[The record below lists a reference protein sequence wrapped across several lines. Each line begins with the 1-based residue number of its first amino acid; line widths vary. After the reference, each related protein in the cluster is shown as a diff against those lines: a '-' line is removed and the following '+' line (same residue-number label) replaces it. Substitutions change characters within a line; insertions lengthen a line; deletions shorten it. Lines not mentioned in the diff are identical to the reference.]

1 MTLRICSLTAV
12 AALLAGLAVVSVIP
26 VAAQAAQARSG
37 DGGGRTITVGASRG
51 GHGGGGPGGAVG
63 GGGVGPAQNP
73 WLCVDTKLV
82 LNDEG
87 GFAVGGP
94 TPGSWYSVTCINQVT
109 GASTTATEWIPD
121 QAVTTTPTV
130 NPYVLALQAENSLR
144 LPSPSIHF
152 DPAGFSIVNL
162 ATWLWIGG
170 GIWHTY
176 AVTATVG
183 TVSATAVATPESV
196 TWVMGDGG
204 VESCGGPGTPF
215 DPTGPADQS
224 TDCLHTYSTSST
236 GQPSPDGNP
245 NDGAYPVVAS
255 VQWSVTWSA
264 VGAQGGGAL
273 PPLSTSTSTSIRV
286 EQVQSV
292 NSEVQS
298 DG

>member
-1 MTLRICSLTAV
+1 VTIRTRWLSAV
-12 AALLAGLAVVSVIP
+12 AALVVGLAAVSAVP

-37 DGGGRTITVGASRG
+37 DHGGRTITVGASRSG
-51 GHGGGGPGGAVG
+51 SGGGGPGGATG
-63 GGGVGPAQNP
+63 GGGAGQAQNP

-87 GFAVGGP
+87 GFAAGGP

-121 QAVTTTPTV
+121 QAAASTPAV

-144 LPSPSIHF
+144 LPSPTVHF
-152 DPAGFSIVNL
+152 NPADFSVVNL
-162 ATWLWIGG
+162 ATWLWIGR
-170 GIWHTY
+170 GIWHPY

-183 TVSATAVATPESV
+183 TVSATAVAKPESV

-204 VESCGGPGTPF
+204 VETCGGPGTPF
-215 DPTGPADQS
+215 DPAGPPNQS
-224 TDCLHTYSTSST
+224 TNCLHTYSTSSM
-236 GQPSPDGNP
+236 GQSSPDGNP
-245 NDGAYPVVAS
+245 NDGAYPVVAT

-273 PPLSTSTSTSIRV
+273 PPLSTSTSTSVRV

>member
-1 MTLRICSLTAV
+1 VRFRTRCLSAV
-12 AALLAGLAVVSVIP
+12 AIFLVGLAAVNVVST
-26 VAAQAAQARSG
+26 ASQANTVRGG
-37 DGGGRTITVGASRG
+37 DGHGRTITVGASRSG
-51 GHGGGGPGGAVG
+51 SGGGGPGGATG
-63 GGGVGPAQNP
+63 GGGAGQAQSP

-87 GFAVGGP
+87 GFAPGGP

-121 QAVTTTPTV
+121 QVATTPAV
-130 NPYVLALQAENSLR
+130 NPYVVALQAENSLR
-144 LPSPSIHF
+144 LPSPTTHF
-152 DPAGFSIVNL
+152 DPAGFSVVNL

-170 GIWHTY
+170 GIWHPY

-204 VESCGGPGTPF
+204 VETCGGPGAPF
-215 DPTGPADQS
+215 DPAGPANQS
-224 TDCLHTYSTSST
+224 TNCLHTYSTSSM

-245 NDGAYPVVAS
+245 NDGAYPVIAT

-264 VGAQGGGAL
+264 VGAEGGGAL

>member
-1 MTLRICSLTAV
+1 
-12 AALLAGLAVVSVIP
+12 
-26 VAAQAAQARSG
+26 
-37 DGGGRTITVGASRG
+37 
-51 GHGGGGPGGAVG
+51 
-63 GGGVGPAQNP
+63 
-73 WLCVDTKLV
+73 

-87 GFAVGGP
+87 GFAAGGP

-121 QAVTTTPTV
+121 QAAATAPAA

-144 LPSPSIHF
+144 LPSPTTHF
-152 DPAGFSIVNL
+152 NPAGFSVVNL
-162 ATWLWIGG
+162 ATWLWIGAG
-170 GIWHTY
+170 MWHPY

-204 VESCGGPGTPF
+204 DETCGGPGTPF
-215 DPTGPADQS
+215 DPAGPADQS
-224 TDCLHTYSTSST
+224 TNCLHTYSTSSM
-236 GQPSPDGNP
+236 GQPSPDANP
-245 NDGAYPVVAS
+245 NDGAYPVVAT

-264 VGAQGGGAL
+264 VGAPGGGAL
-273 PPLSTSTSTSIRV
+273 PPLTTSTSTSIRV

-292 NSEVQS
+292 NSEVQG